1 LMSSNKVGIVV
12 PTLGTRISFLTD
24 ALSSLRQSGDCF
36 VGIVAPDPD
45 SIRQFVDPSLFDDIY
60 LDPSKGLAAAI
71 NFGISE
77 LPENIEFVSWLGD
90 DDLLKPNSLSFGL
103 AQLLA
108 DPNSVFSFGGCEYID
123 SDGHTIW
130 INRSGRY
137 AIPLLH
143 FGPQLIPQPGSL
155 IRRTAYASIGGLNC
169 QYKWAFDLD
178 LLIRLRKIGRLSF
191 VPQTLSC
198 FRWHNDSLTVG
209 GRDGSVKE
217 ASEIRR
223 DSLPFLIRLFS
234 QLWEIPMRELILI
247 AGKRMSHRADKT
259 RL

>member
-1 LMSSNKVGIVV
+1 VKNIGIVV
-12 PTLGTRISFLTD
+12 PTMGKRRGLLIQS
-24 ALSSLRQSGDCF
+24 LSSIRKAGNVFIL
-36 VGIVAPDPD
+36 VVAPDEGYVSSEID
-45 SIRQFVDPSLFDDIY
+45 SELYDAVL
-60 LDPSKGLAAAI
+60 LDPSRGLPAAI
-71 NFGISE
+71 HAGISE

-103 AQLLA
+103 APLLA

-155 IRRTAYASIGGLNC
+155 IRRTAYTSIGGLNC